1 LRHVTFG
8 ATVSESSEPSDS
20 AGDGESRQSQ
30 GDSLG
35 AFIRAQRELAN
46 LSLRQLSG
54 MTEISNAYLSQIE
67 RDLHAPSIR
76 VLRSVGNALGLSPE
90 SLLARA
96 GLIPDPGET
105 DGAETSAT
113 VSTEDAILA
122 DRHLSDAEK
131 QALLS
136 VYRSYR
142 DG

>member
-1 LRHVTFG
+1 MTDK
-8 ATVSESSEPSDS
+8 AD
-20 AGDGESRQSQ
+20 ADGEEPTESEKP
-30 GDSLG
+30 GSLG
-35 AFIRAQRELAN
+35 AFIRTQRELAN

-76 VLRSVGNALGLSPE
+76 VLKSVSQALGLSPE
-90 SLLARA
+90 SLMARA
-96 GLIPDPGET
+96 GLIPDTPG
-105 DGAETSAT
+105 GAGTAPT

-122 DRHLSDAEK
+122 DPHLSDSEK

-142 DG
+142 DA